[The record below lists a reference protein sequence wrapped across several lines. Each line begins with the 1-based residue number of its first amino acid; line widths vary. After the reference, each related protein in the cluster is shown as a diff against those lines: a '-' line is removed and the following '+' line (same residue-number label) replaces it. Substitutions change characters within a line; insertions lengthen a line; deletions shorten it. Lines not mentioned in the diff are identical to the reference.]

1 MECIIHVAKQQI
13 LSRNT
18 KILILISKLAQKNEV
33 YLIKGKDSSKK
44 EFTYTEKSS
53 DVLLNLLACYFKI

>member
-1 MECIIHVAKQQI
+1 MECIIHVAKQQM

-33 YLIKGKDSSKK
+33 YLIKGKASSKK
-44 EFTYTEKSS
+44 EFIYTEKSS
-53 DVLLNLLACYFKI
+53 DLLLNLLACCFKI